1 MVLTEIKK
9 MFRKINSSK
18 FEDKIR
24 NSNKVEKKIIS
35 LEKENAKL
43 KVEIDSSQRKD
54 DDAYMDKLNN
64 LITFE
69 I

>member
-1 MVLTEIKK
+1 

-43 KVEIDSSQRKD
+43 KIEIDSSQRKD
-54 DDAYMDKLNN
+54 DDAYMDKLNT
-64 LITFE
+64 IFFW
-69 I
+69 ISYK